1 MTSSG
6 APPKKASPLRLSR
19 SLAATVLLVIA
30 AVGGGLITLALS
42 VSTIEF
48 SSEVSV
54 LGIGTSH
61 SVLAKGVDEGATFY
75 FTLTVVGI

>member
-1 MTSSG
+1 MELKMTSSG
-6 APPKKASPLRLSR
+6 APPKKVSPLRLSR
-19 SLAATVLLVIA
+19 SLA

-54 LGIGTSH
+54 LGIGTSP
-61 SVLAKGVDEGATFY
+61 SILAKGVGDPNEYSISDPDE
-75 FTLTVVGI
+75 VVLRR